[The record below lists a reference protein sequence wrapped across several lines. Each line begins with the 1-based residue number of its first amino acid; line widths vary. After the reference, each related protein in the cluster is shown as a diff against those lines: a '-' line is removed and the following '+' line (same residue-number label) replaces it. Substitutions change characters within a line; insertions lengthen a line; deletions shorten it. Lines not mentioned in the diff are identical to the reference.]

1 MLNES
6 PSSIRARHLKYCPVQ
21 HMFLIGSYR
30 GSADET
36 RELLWDLR
44 IAVADFVHSEITR
57 SLVRN
62 FQNVLFGTDFPSPIG
77 ILDSGGAERRIVAM
91 NDWARVL
98 KHTKLR
104 VNPHNFATWFLPT
117 RLKGTEDRRLLVR
130 VPTHLCKKRLTET
143 YGELLQAVLQEVG
156 IPDTQLEFLCS
167 EPEVPAVSPTVRVV
181 FAPEEVKPVD
191 VPAEDKR
198 VTIRMIQERVGE
210 HFGVFPADLRLRGSS
225 KAVVF
230 PRQVAMYLAK
240 QLTSASLPKIGREF
254 GGKHHSTVLSAIQR
268 IEARRLTDTDLNQT
282 ICKLSDSLQ

>member
-1 MLNES
+1 
-6 PSSIRARHLKYCPVQ
+6 
-21 HMFLIGSYR
+21 MFLIGRYR

-44 IAVADFVHSEITR
+44 IADADFVHSEITR
-57 SLVRN
+57 CLVRN
-62 FQNVLFGTDFPSPIG
+62 FQNVLFGTDFPSSIG

-167 EPEVPAVSPTVRVV
+167 EPEIPAVSPTVRVV
-181 FAPEEVKPVD
+181 FASEEVKPID

-210 HFGVFPADLRLRGSS
+210 HFGVFPADLKLRGSS

-230 PRQVAMYLAK
+230 PRQVAMYLVK